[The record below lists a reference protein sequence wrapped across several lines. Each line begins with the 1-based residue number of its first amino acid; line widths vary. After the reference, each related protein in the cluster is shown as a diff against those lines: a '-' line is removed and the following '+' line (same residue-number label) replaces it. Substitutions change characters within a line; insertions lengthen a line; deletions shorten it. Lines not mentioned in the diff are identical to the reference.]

1 MKHYKLD
8 IPNSSIL
15 RDYFGDFLMFRV
27 YSDWTPENILFY
39 GSVAPFQEVFDE
51 DEKKEFELL
60 LTMQLER
67 EFNL

>member
-15 RDYFGDFLMFRV
+15 RDYFGEYLMFRV
-27 YSDWTPENILFY
+27 YNDWTPENILFY
-39 GSVAPFQEVFDE
+39 ASIAPFQEVFDE
-51 DEKKEFELL
+51 DEKKEFDEL

-67 EFNL
+67 EFDL